1 MPWNDNQGSGGG
13 GPWGSGGGGN
23 NQNPWGQRPNGGGG
37 GGDQGPDLD
46 EVVRDLQRK
55 LGGLFGG
62 KGGGNGGGGKKGG
75 GGASAFGLGFIV
87 AVIAV
92 IWFLMPGSGWYQVGP
107 NQAGVVMRF
116 GEYSRTSSPGFH
128 FKLPSPIETVQLP
141 EVTTTNEMTIGQGS
155 EGQMLTRDENIVD
168 IDFAVQWRVDL
179 TYPDGVRDF
188 LFNVR
193 DPEGT
198 VRAIAESAM
207 REVVGTSDLQFII
220 TEGRSEVS
228 RRTRELLQETL
239 NEYEA
244 GIEILQVN
252 LRNAQPPERVIDAFR
267 GVDVA
272 QQEAERAQ
280 LNATAHAN
288 SVIPAARGEA
298 AQLTQAAQAY
308 RDSVIAQAQGDADRF
323 ISIYNEYAQA
333 PDVTRRRMYLETL
346 EQVIGRS
353 DIIVLDGEA
362 GAMPYLPLDQLGRN
376 RVRNPV
382 RNAQGG
388 DQ

>member
-1 MPWNDNQGSGGG
+1 MPWNDNQGGGGG
-13 GPWGSGGGGN
+13 GPWGSGGGNN
-23 NQNPWGQRPNGGGG
+23 NQNPWGRRPQGSG
-37 GGDQGPDLD
+37 GGDEGPDLD
-46 EVVRDLQRK
+46 EVVRDMQRK
-55 LGGLFGG
+55 LRGLFGG
-62 KGGGNGGGGKKGG
+62 GGSGGNGGGKKGG
-75 GGASAFGLGFIV
+75 GGASAFGFGFILL
-87 AVIAV
+87 VIV
-92 IWFLMPGSGWYQVGP
+92 GVWFVMPGSGWYQVGP
-107 NQAGVVMRF
+107 NEAGVVLRF

-128 FKLPSPIETVQLP
+128 FKLPTPIETVTLP
-141 EVTTTNEMTIGQGS
+141 EVTTTNTITIGQGN

-179 TYPDGVRDF
+179 SYPDGVRDY

-193 DPEGT
+193 EPEAT
-198 VRAIAESAM
+198 VRAVAESAM

-220 TEGRSEVS
+220 TEGRTEVS
-228 RRTRELLQETL
+228 HRTRALLQETL
-239 NEYEA
+239 NEYNA
-244 GIEILQVN
+244 GIEVLQVN

-323 ISIYNEYAQA
+323 VSIYDEYVQA

-346 EQVIGRS
+346 ERVIGRS
-353 DIIVLDGEA
+353 DITILDGQA
-362 GAMPYLPLDQLGRN
+362 GAVPYLPLNELGQN
-376 RVRNPV
+376 RTRS
-382 RNAQGG
+382 QG
-388 DQ
+388 DNQ